1 MKTFVIYGGGTPL
14 EIEARHPEIAE
25 AIAVA
30 EYGLNVENLV
40 TREKKDVVLSGGCG
54 T

>member
-1 MKTFVIYGGGTPL
+1 MVFVIYGAGSPI
-14 EIEARHPEIAE
+14 EIESYHPEIAE

-30 EYGLNVENLV
+30 EYGLSVENLV
-40 TREKKDVVLSGGCG
+40 TREKKDVVLSGGCD